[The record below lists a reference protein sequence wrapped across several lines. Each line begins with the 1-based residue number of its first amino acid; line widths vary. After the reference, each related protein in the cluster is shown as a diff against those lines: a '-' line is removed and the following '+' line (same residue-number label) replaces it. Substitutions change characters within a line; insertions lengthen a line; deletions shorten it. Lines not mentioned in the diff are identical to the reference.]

1 MVIER
6 NTSEIIIRVPSFVN
20 IEGLQRMLDYLT
32 YQEATAKS
40 EASVEDVD
48 NLVEEVKKGR
58 WAARKKLLFNIC

>member
-40 EASVEDVD
+40 EASAEDVD
-48 NLVEEVKKGR
+48 NLVKEVKKGR
-58 WAARKKLLFNIC
+58 WATRKKLLLNV

>member
-32 YQEATAKS
+32 YQEATAKN
-40 EASVEDVD
+40 EASAEDID
-48 NLVEEVKKGR
+48 NLVKEVKKGR
-58 WAARKKLLFNIC
+58 WAARKKLLSNV

>member
-6 NTSEIIIRVPSFVN
+6 NTSEIIIKVPSFVN

-40 EASVEDVD
+40 EASAEDID
-48 NLVEEVKKGR
+48 NLTKEVKKGR
-58 WAARKKLLFNIC
+58 WAARKKLLLNV